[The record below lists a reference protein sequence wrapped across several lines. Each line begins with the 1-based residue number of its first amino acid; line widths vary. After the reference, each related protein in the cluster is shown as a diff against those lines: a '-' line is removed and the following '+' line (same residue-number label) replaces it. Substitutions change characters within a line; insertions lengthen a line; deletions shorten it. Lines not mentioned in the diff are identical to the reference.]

1 MANIGT
7 QINKFATNTYE
18 DVKNFV
24 AGFYAWSRFL
34 VLGDDEAIDK
44 YIAGESD
51 DVIPIGAAVE
61 PVANHWGLFIDG
73 ELTNEYS
80 RKADAVRG
88 AKRRGYELVT
98 ILDNA

>member
-1 MANIGT
+1 MANIV
-7 QINKFATNTYE
+7 KNTYN

-24 AGFYAWSRFL
+24 AGFYAWSRFI

-44 YIAGESD
+44 YVAGESVASEALLAD
-51 DVIPIGAAVE
+51 ISPVGAAVE

-88 AKRRGYELVT
+88 AKRRGYDLVT
-98 ILDNA
+98 ILD